1 MKWTAFFVFV
11 FSVVSMGGMLLFASS
26 KECIYVDA
34 KETNT
39 VDLHAIKDTEFE
51 ESKRELEISEG
62 KMKAANFCIPLSTMT
77 KDNDITVENRYLEH
91 KMYITIEG
99 LEKDFYDSN
108 PLSANENYV
117 SKAYYSYEK
126 GYTRIELQL
135 NKLYEHSAVVKN
147 GNLYL
152 DFYNPKELYE
162 QIIVIDAGH
171 GGDDAG
177 VTLNG
182 AREKEITLKIVKSLK
197 EKLDNTDIRVYYT
210 RLDDRT
216 IADEDRAVLANQS
229 MADMLISIHAGKEE
243 DTTIFGA
250 KALYN
255 PNYFIPNL
263 GSIELSD
270 ILEKNLVA
278 ACGTQALGLEESKED
293 VVVKEG
299 KVPTCL
305 LEVGRL
311 SHSKEARL
319 LSDEEYIDKIAQG
332 IYEGILSAYEKTE

>member
-1 MKWTAFFVFV
+1 M
-11 FSVVSMGGMLLFASS
+11 FASS

-34 KETNT
+34 KETKE
-39 VDLHAIKDTEFE
+39 VALHAIKDTEFE
-51 ESKRELEISEG
+51 ESKRELEILEG
-62 KMKAANFCIPLSTMT
+62 KMKAANFCIPLSNTI
-77 KDNDITVENRYLEH
+77 KDNSITVENRYLEH

-108 PLSANENYV
+108 PLSCNENHV
-117 SKAYYSYEK
+117 AKAYYSYEK

-135 NKLYEHSAVVKN
+135 NKLYEHSTVVKN

-171 GGDDAG
+171 GGSDTG
-177 VTLNG
+177 ISING
-182 AREKEITLKIVKSLK
+182 TKEKDITLKIVKSLK
-197 EKLDNTDIRVYYT
+197 EKLDSTNIRVYYT
-210 RLDDRT
+210 RLDNRT
-216 IADEDRAVLANQS
+216 IADGDRALLANQS
-229 MADMLISIHAGKEE
+229 QADMLISIHAGEEE
-243 DTTIFGA
+243 DTSVFGA

-255 PNYFIPNL
+255 PNYFIPDL

-270 ILEKNLVA
+270 ILEKNMVA
-278 ACGTQALGLEESKED
+278 VCGTQALGLEEVKED
-293 VVVKEG
+293 IVVKEG

-311 SHSKEARL
+311 SNPKEARL
-319 LSDEEYIDKIAQG
+319 LSNEEYTDKIAQG
-332 IYEGILSAYEKTE
+332 IYNGIMSAYEKME